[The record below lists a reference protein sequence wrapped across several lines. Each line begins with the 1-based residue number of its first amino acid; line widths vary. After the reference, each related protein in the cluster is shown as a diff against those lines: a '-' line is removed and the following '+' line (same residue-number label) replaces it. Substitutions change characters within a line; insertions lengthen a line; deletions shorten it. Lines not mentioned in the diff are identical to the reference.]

1 MKNKKYFGDLMLFLA
16 SFIWGTTF
24 VAQIT
29 GMDRIGPFTFN
40 MSRSVVGIIALFI
53 YMLITKTKFSSDRKD
68 LFKGGMLC
76 GLFIFIG
83 TSLQQVGLLYTTAGK
98 TGFITSFYIL
108 VIPFLGIIFFKTKIA
123 PITWGIIIIG
133 FIGLYLLAVP
143 SLETFNI
150 NKGDF
155 IVFLGSFCWAGHI
168 LAVDHFS
175 KKVNPVELS
184 IFQFVILMLASLVM
198 TLIFERETATL
209 SNIFLSW
216 KSIVYAGLLSTGVAY
231 TLQMVGQKY
240 TSPVVASLILSLE
253 AVFAALAGFFVLN
266 ETMTS
271 REFLGCAIVFLAMI
285 GSQIPTD
292 IFDKK
297 YIKLDKK

>member
-1 MKNKKYFGDLMLFLA
+1 MKKNRYFGDLMLFLA
-16 SFIWGTTF
+16 AFIWGTAF
-24 VAQIT
+24 VAQIA

-40 MSRSVVGIIALFI
+40 MARSIVAVISLGA
-53 YMLITKTKFSSDRKD
+53 YLIFTKAKLPKD
-68 LFKGGMLC
+68 MSFLLKGGLVC
-76 GLFIFIG
+76 GFFIFVG
-83 TSLQQVGLLYTTAGK
+83 TSLQQIGLQYTTAGK

-108 VIPFLGIIFFKTKIA
+108 ILPFLTMIFLKHKIDVL
-123 PITWGIIIIG
+123 TWISIIIG
-133 FIGLYLLAVP
+133 FIGLYLLAIP
-143 SLETFNI
+143 NLSDFSM

-168 LAVDHFS
+168 LVIDYYS

-184 IFQFVILMLASLVM
+184 FLQFVVLSILSGICAF
-198 TLIFERETATL
+198 IFENETATL
-209 SNIFLSW
+209 GNIFASW
-216 KSIVYAGLLSTGVAY
+216 KPVAYAGFLSSGVAY

-240 TSPVVASLILSLE
+240 TKPVVASLILSLE
-253 AVFAALAGFFVLN
+253 AVFAALAGYLILDEV
-266 ETMTS
+266 MTS

-297 YIKLDKK
+297 YVKLDKK